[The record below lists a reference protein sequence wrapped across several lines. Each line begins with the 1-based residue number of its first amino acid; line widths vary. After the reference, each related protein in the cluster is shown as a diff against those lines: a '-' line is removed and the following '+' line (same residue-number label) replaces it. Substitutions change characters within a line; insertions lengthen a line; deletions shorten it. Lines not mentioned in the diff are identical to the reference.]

1 VEHLDCDQEHLKYLA
16 AAWLRELAIKLAT
29 RDGLT
34 VSAVTLRLTPAI
46 PSVLQSA
53 CPWPNAITQ

>member
-34 VSAVTLRLTPAI
+34 VSAVMLRLTPAI
-46 PSVLQSA
+46 PPVLQSA
-53 CPWPNAITQ
+53 CL